1 MRDGPWRNSSV
12 KNTKVFAFTG
22 IIPPGDIHVLDNRSL
37 WATFTPFDQSYD
49 ILFRPFADDFYSTV
63 PQVFN
68 ATGEAQFISPLFC
81 VVPVEY
87 TLNKASDEYLR
98 PSQH

>member
-1 MRDGPWRNSSV
+1 MRDGLWSASSV
-12 KNTKVFAFTG
+12 NNTKVSEFTD
-22 IIPPGDIHVLDNRSL
+22 IILPRNIHVLDNRSL
-37 WATFTPFDQSYD
+37 WATLTPFDQSYD
-49 ILFRPFADDFYSTV
+49 ILFRPFADDFYSPV

-68 ATGEAQFISPLFC
+68 ATGEAQLIGLPFC

-87 TLNKASDEYLR
+87 TLNKASDEYFR